1 MHKLKKTFA
10 LLLAL
15 ALVLSLGITAYAAEQ
30 KGSITIHEAGGVSV
44 EGKTFLAY
52 KVLDLNLV
60 GEGYVYTVPEAL
72 KDFYADY
79 FELNEALGDF
89 DYQVTQKIAAL
100 TGDDLFAFASGVLAA
115 AKVANIAPASVTG
128 QRGDT
133 SVKFTDLPLGYYVV
147 EDTAET
153 TPVSALVLTSTKPN
167 VEVNI
172 KAELPVVDKKIIEE
186 QDRVETNNAAVGDVV
201 SYEVTSK
208 VPDMTGYTKYYFV
221 LKDTMSLG
229 LTFNQDVAITIG
241 NQALTKDNDFT
252 VTAKAT
258 ANGTEIEIVFKNF
271 ISYKDQKGDA
281 ITLTYSATINENA
294 VIGAAGNPNYVKLQ
308 YSNNPNKVVSG
319 DPDNPDKPA
328 VPEGETPEEEVRTY
342 VTGLKLIKVDPEGNR
357 LTGAEFTITGNKLN
371 KVLVRKDVY
380 TQDENGTYWR
390 LTDGTYT
397 TQDPLDEGVEQI
409 KYESVTVKYAKESV
423 TEVKE
428 TQENVKA
435 TAVVGDDGV
444 LRFDGLSAGDYEITE
459 LRSPAGYNLLE
470 KPFKITIDWTA
481 PENVSVPCT
490 WTVSDTEAGDGYAS
504 SLESGAQIVDGC
516 IQIQVEN
523 KSGTQLPETGGMGT
537 TLFYIVGGLLMTTA
551 VVLLITKKKLSM

>member
-30 KGSITIHEAGGVSV
+30 KGSITIKEAGGVSV
-44 EGKTFLAY
+44 EGKTFQAY
-52 KVLDLNLV
+52 KVLDLDLV
-60 GEGYVYTVPEAL
+60 GNGYVYTVPAEL
-72 KDFYADY
+72 KSFYAGY
-79 FELNEALGDF
+79 FELIEALGDF
-89 DYQVTQKIAAL
+89 DYQVTQEIAAL
-100 TGDDLFAFASGVLAA
+100 SGDDLFAFASAVLSA
-115 AKVANIAPASVTG
+115 AKDAGISPASVTG
-128 QRGDT
+128 EEGDS
-133 SVKFTDLPLGYYVV
+133 SVILSDLPLGYYVV

-153 TPVSALVLTSTKPN
+153 TPVSALVLTSTNPN

-172 KAELPVVDKKIIEE
+172 KAELPVVDKKIIEDE
-186 QDRVETNNAAVGDVV
+186 DRVETNNAAVGDVV
-201 SYEVTSK
+201 YYEVTSQ
-208 VPDMTGYTKYYFV
+208 VPDMTGYTKYFFV
-221 LKDTMSLG
+221 LNDTMSPG

-241 NQALTKDNDFT
+241 NQTLTAGTDFT
-252 VTAKAT
+252 VTAEET
-258 ANGTEIEIVFKNF
+258 ASGTEIEIVFKNF
-271 ISYKDQKGDA
+271 ISYKDQKGAA
-281 ITLTYSATINENA
+281 ITVTYSATINQNA
-294 VIGAAGNPNYVKLQ
+294 VIGVEGNPNYVKLQ
-308 YSNNPNKVVSG
+308 YSNNPNKAFIC
-319 DPDNPDKPA
+319 DEENPDRPA
-328 VPEGETPEEEVRTY
+328 EPVGETPNAEVRTY
-342 VTGLKLIKVDPEGNR
+342 VTGLKLIKVDPEWKR

-397 TQDPLDEGVEQI
+397 TQDPLTDGVDQS
-409 KYESVTVKYAKESV
+409 KYESTTVKYAKESV

-428 TQENVKA
+428 TQENVEA

-470 KPFKITIDWTA
+470 KPFKITIGWTA
-481 PENVSVPCT
+481 PEKVSDPCT
-490 WTVSDTEAGDGYAS
+490 WTVSDTEAEDGFSS
-504 SLESGAQIVDGC
+504 SLESGAQIIDGC

-551 VVLLITKKKLSM
+551 IVLLITKKKLAM

>member
-397 TQDPLDEGVEQI
+397 TQDPLDEGVEQS

-504 SLESGAQIVDGC
+504 SLERGAQIVDGC

>member
-115 AKVANIAPASVTG
+115 AKEANIAPASVTG

-281 ITLTYSATINENA
+281 ITVTYSATINENA
-294 VIGAAGNPNYVKLQ
+294 VIGAAGNPN
-308 YSNNPNKVVSG
+308 
-319 DPDNPDKPA
+319 
-328 VPEGETPEEEVRTY
+328 
-342 VTGLKLIKVDPEGNR
+342 
-357 LTGAEFTITGNKLN
+357 
-371 KVLVRKDVY
+371 
-380 TQDENGTYWR
+380 
-390 LTDGTYT
+390 
-397 TQDPLDEGVEQI
+397 
-409 KYESVTVKYAKESV
+409 
-423 TEVKE
+423 
-428 TQENVKA
+428 
-435 TAVVGDDGV
+435 
-444 LRFDGLSAGDYEITE
+444 
-459 LRSPAGYNLLE
+459 
-470 KPFKITIDWTA
+470 
-481 PENVSVPCT
+481 
-490 WTVSDTEAGDGYAS
+490 
-504 SLESGAQIVDGC
+504 
-516 IQIQVEN
+516 
-523 KSGTQLPETGGMGT
+523 
-537 TLFYIVGGLLMTTA
+537 
-551 VVLLITKKKLSM
+551 